1 MAVRMSLPRPCV
13 FLLMASGAFN
23 QALAFIM
30 DTLGQTEIWSF
41 IDDSNGARRCSN
53 EEIRISHGRTVR
65 NYFNLAK
72 EVAEL
77 QFRNPSHVL
86 LFRGQCADYKDG
98 DQTTLKPR
106 IFRHSKGKDT
116 PPTPEILAGR
126 FDRLSHAEKLLA
138 ERYREDVGRLGSS
151 YLRRYRIVRWSVLQ
165 HFEVC
170 RTPLLDV
177 THSLRIAASFACP
190 NEDVTE
196 AFVFVLAVPQLS
208 GAITV
213 NIEAGLQM
221 VRLTNVCPPSAL
233 RPHFQEGYLLGEYPD
248 RDTFDERRPCP
259 AEQVDFGVRLIGKFR
274 FNPQGFWDRENFPR
288 VQKTAL
294 YVSPKKDPIYQ
305 LTHDIWQEVN
315 PTGTK
320 SS

>member
-1 MAVRMSLPRPCV
+1 ME
-13 FLLMASGAFN
+13 
-23 QALAFIM
+23 
-30 DTLGQTEIWSF
+30 TLGLTEIWSF

-53 EEIRISHGRTVR
+53 EEIRTSRGRTVR
-65 NYFNLAK
+65 DYFNLAK

-86 LFRGQCADYKDG
+86 LFRGQCADYKND

-106 IFRHSKGKDT
+106 IFRPSKGKDT
-116 PPTPEILAGR
+116 PPTLESLAGR
-126 FDRLSHAEKLLA
+126 FDRLSRAEKLLA

-151 YLRRYRIVRWSVLQ
+151 YVRRYRIVRWSVLQ
-165 HFEVC
+165 HYEVC

-190 NEDVTE
+190 NEDAAE

-221 VRLTNVCPPSAL
+221 VRLTSVCPPYAL

-248 RDTFDERRPCP
+248 RDSFDEKRPYRE
-259 AEQVDFGVRLIGKFR
+259 EQVDFGVRLIGKFR
-274 FNPQGFWDRENFPR
+274 FDPQTFWHSRDFPR

-294 YVSPKKDPIYQ
+294 YVPPGKDPILE
-305 LTHDIWQEVN
+305 LTESIRQEVN